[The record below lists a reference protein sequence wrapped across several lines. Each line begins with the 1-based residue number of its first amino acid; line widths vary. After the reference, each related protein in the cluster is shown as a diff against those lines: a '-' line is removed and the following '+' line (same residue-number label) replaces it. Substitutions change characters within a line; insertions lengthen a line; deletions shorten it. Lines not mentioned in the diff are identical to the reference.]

1 MTDRSESDDVEIR
14 VQRTPNPN
22 SMLFHVNRELT
33 QKKTGETFANP
44 ESAAESPLASGIF
57 GVPGVKSVFFLPRS
71 ITVTRD
77 PAVAWEAMLGDVED
91 AIRAGFGH

>member
-1 MTDRSESDDVEIR
+1 MSASPEGDVEVR

-33 QKKTGETFANP
+33 DRKTGETYAT
-44 ESAAESPLASGIF
+44 EEAAGGSPLAREIF
-57 GVPGVKSVFFLPRS
+57 RVNGVRSVFFLPSS

-77 PAVAWEAMLGDVED
+77 PAVAWDDILADLEE
-91 AIRAGFGH
+91 AIRVGLQP

>member
-1 MTDRSESDDVEIR
+1 MAQDDLQLR

-33 QKKTGETFANP
+33 ERKTGETFANP
-44 ESAAESPLASGIF
+44 DAAAASPLASEIF
-57 GVPGVKSVFFLPRS
+57 KVEGVSSVFFLPSS

-77 PAVAWEAMLGDVED
+77 PAVAWEGILGDVES
-91 AIRAGFGH
+91 AIRAGLDG